1 MNENDK
7 VDIFFNEDEPIT
19 EGAAADC
26 TECKADDTACYFDK
40 PVNTP
45 PLNKRVATA
54 AVDLIDIVCS
64 AIFLMLVL
72 FIFVFKYVTVIG
84 NSMKPTLHNQD
95 KLIITSI
102 FYTPK
107 QGDIV
112 VIDVPGEDEPLIKRI
127 IATEGQTVTLDT
139 EIWRVLIDGIPL
151 EEDYQINITDRSM
164 NEGVI
169 IFPYKV
175 EPGKVFVMGDN
186 RNDSKDSRIIGAV
199 DASKILGKVVFRLS
213 PVKDIG
219 IVK

>member
-1 MNENDK
+1 M
-7 VDIFFNEDEPIT
+7 
-19 EGAAADC
+19 
-26 TECKADDTACYFDK
+26 
-40 PVNTP
+40 
-45 PLNKRVATA
+45 
-54 AVDLIDIVCS
+54 
-64 AIFLMLVL
+64 
-72 FIFVFKYVTVIG
+72 
-84 NSMKPTLHNQD
+84 
-95 KLIITSI
+95 
-102 FYTPK
+102 
-107 QGDIV
+107 
-112 VIDVPGEDEPLIKRI
+112 
-127 IATEGQTVTLDT
+127 
-139 EIWRVLIDGIPL
+139 LIDGIPL